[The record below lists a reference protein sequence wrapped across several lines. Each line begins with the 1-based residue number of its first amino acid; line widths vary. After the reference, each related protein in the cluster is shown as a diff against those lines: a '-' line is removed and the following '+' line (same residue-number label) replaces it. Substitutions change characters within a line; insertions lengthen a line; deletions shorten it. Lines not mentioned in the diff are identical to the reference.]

1 MSHMVVTRVPV
12 GTGSAEGALAA
23 GMGPRGPHS
32 PRPESSPRGLEGGF
46 LAGLRH
52 PLPGWE
58 TFI

>member
-1 MSHMVVTRVPV
+1 MVVTRVPV